1 MRRSLPLIAAL
12 LGLATP
18 AMAASVVKTDNVE
31 ARLVSENASVA
42 PGSTVTVALRLQIR
56 EHWHTYWSYAG
67 DSGEATTVEWTLPE
81 GVTAGPL
88 QFPYPHRIEVPP
100 LVNFGYEG
108 TVLHLTDIQIP
119 ASAKPGD
126 TIALKA
132 DAVWLVCAE
141 VCIPEEGVLTL
152 DLPVAAS
159 SAGADAATAG
169 EFAAAR
175 AALPTP
181 SPWPA
186 TASVEGH
193 TLTLRLDA
201 PQLAEAGLASAVLFP
216 QSGGYIKN
224 AAPQTV
230 ETSGGVLSI
239 STETGRRFATPEKA
253 AEVKSF
259 PAVIVATGS
268 DGVTHAFTLEAPVTA
283 GAGTAAAPGGEGA
296 LSVPVAIL
304 FAFLGGLILN
314 LMPCVF
320 PVLSMKALALAKQG
334 GDTRAARIG
343 GLAYTAGVVASFL
356 AIAGL
361 LIALRAGGEQVAW
374 GFQLQSPIVVA
385 GLALLFFVIG
395 LNLMGV
401 FEVGGRIQNI
411 GSGLGKGDGITGS
424 FFTGVLAAVV
434 AAPCTAP
441 FMAGAVGAAISQ
453 PPAIALAIFGALGLG
468 MAAPYL
474 ALAYSPALIRLMPKP
489 GTWMVRL
496 KQVLAF
502 PMFASA
508 AWLLWVLVIQAGPN
522 VLVLVLAAFILA
534 AFGLWLWGL
543 AQRGEAGVKTRI
555 LAGLTA
561 IPVLAAVAMAKPAAL
576 FGLVSEAYT
585 PARLEE
591 LLKEGK
597 PVFVNLTAAWCV
609 TCLVNEEVALSGQDL
624 ADAFRQNGITYL
636 KGDWT
641 NRDPDITKLLE
652 QHGRAGVP
660 LYLYY
665 AAGKSEP
672 VVLPQLLTEGIV
684 IAALTG
690 S

>member
-1 MRRSLPLIAAL
+1 MSRSSLLIAAL
-12 LGLATP
+12 LALVTP
-18 AMAASVVKTDNVE
+18 AMAQSVVKTDNVE
-31 ARLVSENASVA
+31 ARLVAETPNAV
-42 PGSTVTVALRLQIR
+42 PGGTISVALRLDIR

-67 DSGEATTVEWTLPE
+67 DSGEATTVDWTLPA

-88 QFPYPHRIEVPP
+88 QFPYPNRIEVPP

-126 TIALKA
+126 TIPIKA
-132 DAVWLVCAE
+132 DAVWLVCAD

-152 DLPVAAS
+152 DLPVAAE
-159 SAGADAATAG
+159 AGTSDATTAA

-175 AALPTP
+175 AAMPTP

-186 TASVEGH
+186 TASVDGK

-201 PQLAEAGLASAVLFP
+201 PQLAGAGLAGAVLFP

-224 AAPQTV
+224 AAPQSV
-230 ETSGGVLSI
+230 DTSGGTLAI

-268 DGVTHAFTLEAPVTA
+268 DGVTHAFTLDAPVTA
-283 GAGTAAAPGGEGA
+283 GPAAPAQGGEGA

-320 PVLSMKALALAKQG
+320 PVLSMKALALAKKG
-334 GDTRAARIG
+334 GDTRAARMG
-343 GLAYTAGVVASFL
+343 GLAYTAGVVVSFL

-385 GLALLFFVIG
+385 ALALLFFVIG

-411 GSGLGKGDGITGS
+411 GSGLGKGDGITAS
-424 FFTGVLAAVV
+424 FLTGVLAAVV

-453 PPAIALAIFGALGLG
+453 PPAIALSIFGALGLG

-474 ALAYSPALIRLMPKP
+474 ALAFSPALIRLMPKP

-502 PMFASA
+502 PMFGSA

-522 VLVLVLAAFILA
+522 VLAMVLAAFILA

-543 AQRGEAGVKTRI
+543 AQRGEAGLKTRI

-561 IPVLAAVAMAKPAAL
+561 VPVLAAVAMAKPSAPS
-576 FGLVSEAYT
+576 GLVSEAYT

-609 TCLVNEEVALSGQDL
+609 TCLVNEEVALSGKDL
-624 ADAFRQNGITYL
+624 ADTFKKGGITYL

-660 LYLYY
+660 LYLFY
-665 AAGKSEP
+665 ASGKSEP

-684 IAALTG
+684 IAAVTG

>member
-1 MRRSLPLIAAL
+1 MLRSSLLIAAL
-12 LGLATP
+12 
-18 AMAASVVKTDNVE
+18 MAAVPAVAESVVKTDNVE
-31 ARLVSENASVA
+31 ARLVAETPNAV
-42 PGSTVTVALRLQIR
+42 PGGTISVALRLNIR
-56 EHWHTYWSYAG
+56 EHWHTYWFYAG
-67 DSGEATTVEWTLPE
+67 DSGEATTVEWTLPD

-108 TVLHLTDIQIP
+108 TVLHLTDLQIP

-152 DLPVAAS
+152 DLPVAAD
-159 SAGADAATAG
+159 AGTADAATAA

-175 AALPTP
+175 AAMPTP

-186 TASVEGH
+186 TASVDGK

-230 ETSGGVLSI
+230 ETSGGSLTI
-239 STETGRRFATPEKA
+239 STETGRRFSTPEKA
-253 AEVKSF
+253 AEVKSV
-259 PAVIVATGS
+259 PAVIVTTGS

-283 GAGTAAAPGGEGA
+283 AAPASAPGGEGA
-296 LSVPVAIL
+296 LTVPVALL

-320 PVLSMKALALAKQG
+320 PVLSMKALALAKKG

-411 GSGLGKGDGITGS
+411 GSGLGKGDGATAS
-424 FFTGVLAAVV
+424 FLTGVLAAVV

-496 KQVLAF
+496 KQALAF
-502 PMFASA
+502 PMFGSA

-522 VLVLVLAAFILA
+522 VLVLVLAAFIIA

-543 AQRGEAGVKTRI
+543 SQRGEAGLKTRI

-561 IPVLAAVAMAKPAAL
+561 VPVLAAVAMARPSEPS
-576 FGLVSEAYT
+576 GLISEAYT
-585 PARLEE
+585 PVRLEE

-609 TCLVNEEVALSGQDL
+609 TCLVNEEVALSGQGL

>member
-1 MRRSLPLIAAL
+1 MLRLAAL
-12 LGLATP
+12 FVASLAFAAP
-18 AMAASVVKTDNVE
+18 AMADSVVRTNNVE
-31 ARLVSENASVA
+31 ARLVAETPNAV
-42 PGSTVTVALRLQIR
+42 PGGTVTVALRLQIR

-67 DSGEATTVEWTLPE
+67 DSGEATTIDWTLPE

-88 QFPYPHRIEVPP
+88 QFPYPERIEVPP

-119 ASAKPGD
+119 AGAKPGD
-126 TIALKA
+126 TIALKGE
-132 DAVWLVCAE
+132 AVWLVCAE

-152 DLPVAAS
+152 DLPVAAE
-159 SAGADAATAG
+159 AG
-169 EFAAAR
+169 EADPDFAAAR
-175 AALPTP
+175 AAMPTP

-186 TASVEGH
+186 TASVEGK
-193 TLTLRLDA
+193 TLTVRLNA
-201 PQLAEAGLASAVLFP
+201 PELAKAGLEKAVLFP
-216 QSGGYIKN
+216 ASGGYIRN
-224 AAPQTV
+224 AAAQTV
-230 ETSGGVLSI
+230 ETGGGALTI
-239 STETGRRFATPEKA
+239 ATETGRRFATPEKA
-253 AEVKSF
+253 AEVKSI

-268 DGVTHAFTLEAPVTA
+268 DGVTHAFTLDAPLV
-283 GAGTAAAPGGEGA
+283 AAPGGGTVPGEGG
-296 LSVPVAIL
+296 LSVWTAIL

-320 PVLSMKALALAKQG
+320 PVLSMKALALAKKG
-334 GDTRAARIG
+334 GDAPGARAG
-343 GLAYTAGVVASFL
+343 GIAYTAGVVASFL

-385 GLALLFFVIG
+385 ALALLFFAIG

-401 FEVGGRIQNI
+401 FEVGGRIQNL
-411 GSGLGKGDGITGS
+411 GAGLGKGDGVTGS
-424 FFTGVLAAVV
+424 FLTGVLAAIV

-441 FMAGAVGAAISQ
+441 FMAGAVGAAIAQ
-453 PPAIALAIFGALGLG
+453 PAPVALAIFGALGLG

-474 ALAYSPALIRLMPKP
+474 ALAFSPALIRLMPKP

-502 PMFASA
+502 PMFGSA

-522 VLVLVLAAFILA
+522 VLALVLAAFILA
-534 AFGLWLWGL
+534 GFALWLWGL
-543 AQRGEAGVKTRI
+543 AQRGEAGLKTKI

-561 IPVLAAVAMAKPAAL
+561 VPVVAAVAMATPAPPS
-576 FGLVSEAYT
+576 GLVHEAYT

-591 LLKEGK
+591 LLKAGK

-609 TCLVNEEVALSGQDL
+609 TCLVNEEVALSGQGL
-624 ADAFRQNGITYL
+624 ADAFAARGITYL

-641 NRDPDITKLLE
+641 NRDPEITRLLE
-652 QHGRAGVP
+652 AHGRAGVP
-660 LYLYY
+660 LYLFF
-665 AAGKSEP
+665 AAGRREP

-684 IAALTG
+684 IDAVSG

>member
-1 MRRSLPLIAAL
+1 MFRSSLLIAAL
-12 LGLATP
+12 LALAAP
-18 AMAASVVKTDNVE
+18 ATAESVVKTDNVE
-31 ARLVSENASVA
+31 ARLVAETPNAV
-42 PGSTVTVALRLQIR
+42 PGATISVALRLDIR

-67 DSGEATTVEWTLPE
+67 DSGEATTVDWTLPE

-108 TVLHLTDIQIP
+108 TVLHLTDLHIP

-126 TIALKA
+126 IIALKA

-152 DLPVAAS
+152 DLPVAAEAG
-159 SAGADAATAG
+159 SADTATAA

-186 TASVEGH
+186 TVSVDGK

-201 PQLAEAGLASAVLFP
+201 PELSRAGLSKAVLFP
-216 QSGGYIKN
+216 ASGGYIRN

-230 ETSGGVLSI
+230 ETSGGSLTI
-239 STETGRRFATPEKA
+239 ATETGRRFSTPEKA
-253 AEVKSF
+253 AEVKSV

-268 DGVTHAFTLEAPVTA
+268 DGVTHAFTLEAPVTT
-283 GAGTAAAPGGEGA
+283 GATAATPGGEGA

-320 PVLSMKALALAKQG
+320 PVLSMKALALAKKG

-411 GSGLGKGDGITGS
+411 GSGLGKGDGATAS
-424 FFTGVLAAVV
+424 FLTGVLAAVV

-453 PPAIALAIFGALGLG
+453 PPVVALAIFGALGLG

-502 PMFASA
+502 PMFGSA

-522 VLVLVLAAFILA
+522 VLVLVLAAFIVA

-543 AQRGEAGVKTRI
+543 AQRGEAGLKTKI

-561 IPVLAAVAMAKPAAL
+561 IPVIAAVAMAQPAPSS
-576 FGLVSEAYT
+576 GLTHEAYS

-591 LLKEGK
+591 LLKEGR

-609 TCLVNEEVALSGQDL
+609 TCLVNEEVALSGQGL
-624 ADAFRQNGITYL
+624 ADAFAQGGITYL

-641 NRDPDITKLLE
+641 NRDPDITRLLE

-660 LYLYY
+660 LYLFYP
-665 AAGKSEP
+665 AGKTEP

-684 IAALTG
+684 IDALKGT
-690 S
+690 